1 MRHDPDSR
9 LYYFSEEQIL
19 PPDGRDTV
27 RRHLYG
33 QKLQSF
39 RDAFRPDPEQG
50 GGGTAKLIIGSVIVI
65 ACFASV
71 IIAAMTGHPAIAV
84 ALFGGMIAL
93 MGLLMIFGR
102 VAEAETVVQGI
113 PGSQRVT
120 GFLIMLI
127 GLSVCVPMLL
137 VDRLGSAAAFILLGG
152 LLFTSGGLFL
162 IRAAVS
168 TFTDGHG
175 KGEEVEGECIGY
187 ARYLSENRS
196 RGHRSTV
203 ETAPVF
209 RYYYNGEM
217 LEALAYGRFGDP
229 DEVLGESYPII
240 VSDRDKYHIRRPGQ
254 KNSSTA
260 SALVMGFLALFFLGA
275 GVFLLYMAAHTDPSE
290 TVAVKRGDGRAVLS
304 DQDIANKTGKPADA
318 WEVLYLTVTSNE
330 YSGGDSGWLIEF
342 SDGSRQRAD
351 EQRIAEQYAVGR
363 SFYFVT
369 DETTEEILTVY
380 SGSSYLYS
388 GSRLIDRS
396 TGT

>member
-1 MRHDPDSR
+1 MRHDPESR
-9 LYYFSEEQIL
+9 LYYFSEEQFL
-19 PPDGRDTV
+19 PPGGQNAV
-27 RRHLYG
+27 REHIYG
-33 QKLQSF
+33 KGLQAL

-162 IRAAVS
+162 IRLAVS
-168 TFTDGHG
+168 AFMDGHS

-187 ARYLSENRS
+187 ARYFSES
-196 RGHRSTV
+196 RKHRHRRPL

-229 DEVLGESYPII
+229 DEVLGASYPII

-275 GVFLLYMAAHTDPSE
+275 GVFLLYMAAHTDPNE
-290 TVAVKRGDGRAVLS
+290 TLRLKNSSGNSLLTDQKIVS
-304 DQDIANKTGKPADA
+304 DTGKPADQ
-318 WEVLYLTVTSNE
+318 WKIVLRTVADNS
-330 YSGGDSGWLIEF
+330 YSEEKGGWLITYT
-342 SDGSRQRAD
+342 DGTVNLAA
-351 EQRIAEQYAVGR
+351 EERIAEQYPVGS
-363 SFYFVT
+363 SFYFIVETET
-369 DETTEEILTVY
+369 DKVLKVYTEKDTEYNGSQTVD
-380 SGSSYLYS
+380 
-388 GSRLIDRS
+388 DRRQN
-396 TGT
+396 

>member
-9 LYYFSEEQIL
+9 LYYFSEEQLL

-240 VSDRDKYHIRRPGQ
+240 VSDRDKYHIRRAGQ

-260 SALVMGFLALFFLGA
+260 SALVMGFLALCCLAAGA
-275 GVFLLYMAAHTDPSE
+275 FLLYMAAHTDPTETLTVKNGSGKRLLYDQAIVNDTGIPADQWQIVLR
-290 TVAVKRGDGRAVLS
+290 TVAGNS
-304 DQDIANKTGKPADA
+304 
-318 WEVLYLTVTSNE
+318 
-330 YSGGDSGWLIEF
+330 YSEEQGGWLITYTDDTVNLAAE
-342 SDGSRQRAD
+342 
-351 EQRIAEQYAVGR
+351 ERIAEQYPVGS
-363 SFYFVT
+363 SFYFII
-369 DETTEEILTVY
+369 ETETGKVLKVYAEENTEY
-380 SGSSYLYS
+380 KGSQPVD
-388 GSRLIDRS
+388 DRRQD
-396 TGT
+396 